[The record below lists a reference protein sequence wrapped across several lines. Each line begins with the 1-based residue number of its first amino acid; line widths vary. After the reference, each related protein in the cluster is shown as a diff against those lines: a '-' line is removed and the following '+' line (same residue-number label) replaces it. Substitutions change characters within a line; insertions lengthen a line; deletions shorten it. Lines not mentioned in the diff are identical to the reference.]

1 MKRRTFLATVAFG
14 AGSLLG
20 GMTGYRSGLAHPFRL
35 AMGSDD
41 SDSPEPVAENTPAP
55 PPVDPPVELTT
66 ALVFHPSYL
75 LYLGPAVGAVKEGPN
90 RLEAIMARVRKT
102 EGLRELPVYLP
113 PPATNQQIVRVHD
126 AAYVDFIRQSA
137 ILPQNERAFRR
148 ARPTGSDASAS
159 DIEFLPRLHTAP
171 TLIRPYQ
178 AAALSA
184 GGAAMAVDLV
194 LSGQA
199 PQAFALLRPPGHHAK
214 VKGYRGFCVF
224 NNAAVAARHAQATYG
239 VKKVAIID
247 WDVHH
252 GNGTQDIFY
261 SDPNVLYF
269 SIHQAGIYP
278 RTGHVLETGAG
289 KGIGRNINVPLPG
302 GMGDEAYKAVFET
315 VLGPVL
321 QAFRPELIIVS
332 AGQDAHAGE
341 HLAQMQVSDW
351 GYVQLATLVQS
362 WADKLC
368 HGRLVFL
375 LEGGY
380 NPDTAASS
388 VCAVLQVL
396 RGGPP
401 LSGRPPVDPTPQ
413 RLLKRELD
421 HVIRV
426 QKRFYPQLAK
436 RV

>member
-1 MKRRTFLATVAFG
+1 MNRRVFLATAAFG

-20 GMTGYRSGLAHPFRL
+20 GLTGYRRGLANTVKVAL
-35 AMGSDD
+35 GSD
-41 SDSPEPVAENTPAP
+41 AAGAPAP
-55 PPVDPPVELTT
+55 ASPSVPPVEPPVELTT
-66 ALVFHPSYL
+66 SLVFHPSYL
-75 LYLGPAVGAVKEGPN
+75 LYLGPAVGSVQEGPN

-102 EGLRELPVYLP
+102 EGLKDLPFYLP
-113 PPATNQQIVRVHD
+113 TPATTEHLTRVHD
-126 AAYVDFIRQSA
+126 PAYVGFVKQAA
-137 ILPQNERAFRR
+137 ILSQNERAFIRR
-148 ARPTGSDASAS
+148 SRASAS
-159 DIEFLPRLHTAP
+159 DARQGGIEFLPRLQTAH

-184 GGAAMAVDLV
+184 GGAVMAVDLV
-194 LSGQA
+194 MSGQA
-199 PQAFALLRPPGHHAK
+199 PQSFALLRPPGHHAK
-214 VKGYRGFCVF
+214 VAGYRGFCVF
-224 NNAAVAARHAQATYG
+224 NNAAVAARHAQATWG

-261 SDPNVLYF
+261 SDPSVLYF

-278 RTGHVLETGAG
+278 RTGHFLETGAG

-302 GMGDEAYKAVFET
+302 GMGDHAYTTVFET
-315 VLGPVL
+315 VVGPAL
-321 QAFRPELIIVS
+321 QAFKPDLIIIS

-341 HLAQMQVSDW
+341 HLAQMQLSDW
-351 GYVQLATLVQS
+351 GYAQMATLVKS

-380 NPDTAASS
+380 NPETAASS

-396 RGGPP
+396 RGGPA
-401 LSGRPPVDPTPQ
+401 LSGKRPVDPTPQ

-421 HVIRV
+421 RVIQV
-426 QKRFYPQLAK
+426 QKRFYPQLGK

>member
-1 MKRRTFLATVAFG
+1 MNRRTFLATVAFG
-14 AGSLLG
+14 AGTLLG
-20 GMTGYRSGLAHPFRL
+20 GMTGYRRGFATTGDGS
-35 AMGSDD
+35 GSDVYAD
-41 SDSPEPVAENTPAP
+41 PPPP
-55 PPVDPPVELTT
+55 PPVETPVELTT

-75 LYLGPAVGAVKEGPN
+75 LYLGPAVGSVKEGPN

-102 EGLRELPVYLP
+102 EGLKDLPLYLP
-113 PPATNQQIVRVHD
+113 PPATTEQLVRVHD
-126 AAYVDFIRQSA
+126 GEYVGFVKTAA
-137 ILPQNERAFRR
+137 ILPQNERAFIRR
-148 ARPTGSDASAS
+148 PAASGSDARRSGIAL
-159 DIEFLPRLHTAP
+159 LPQVQTAR

-184 GGAAMAVDLV
+184 GGSVMAVDLV
-194 LSGQA
+194 MSGQA
-199 PQAFALLRPPGHHAK
+199 PQSFALLRPPGHHAK

-224 NNAAVAARHAQATYG
+224 NNAAVAARHAQAAWG

-261 SDPNVLYF
+261 RDPSVLYA

-289 KGIGRNINVPLPG
+289 KGLGRNINVPLPG
-302 GMGDEAYKAVFET
+302 GMGDAAYQAVFDT
-315 VLGPVL
+315 VLGPAL
-321 QAFRPELIIVS
+321 QAFKPDLIIIS

-351 GYVQLATLVQS
+351 GYAQMTHSVKA

-368 HGRLVFL
+368 HGRVVFL

-380 NPDTAASS
+380 NPETAASS

-401 LSGRPPVDPTPQ
+401 LSGRPPQDPTQ
-413 RLLKRELD
+413 TRLLQRELAR
-421 HVIRV
+421 VVAV
-426 QKRFYPQLAK
+426 QKRFFPQVGRK
-436 RV
+436 V